1 MAMTMR
7 PALDY
12 TWPIPPP
19 AHRTPP
25 VMADPGLPH
34 QIVIAMTTPGQVICV
49 SCNCL
54 GTHNANGTITYQP
67 LDARTRWEP
76 GEAAAAWRAHMTQV
90 TP

>member
-25 VMADPGLPH
+25 VMRDPRLPH
-34 QIVIAMTTPGQVICV
+34 QIVIASLPGDSHTIYV
-49 SCNCL
+49 SCNCRRRPDS
-54 GTHNANGTITYQP
+54 NPPYYEP
-67 LDARTRWEP
+67 LAARRRWAD
-76 GEAAAAWRAHMTQV
+76 GEAAAVWRAHMTQV